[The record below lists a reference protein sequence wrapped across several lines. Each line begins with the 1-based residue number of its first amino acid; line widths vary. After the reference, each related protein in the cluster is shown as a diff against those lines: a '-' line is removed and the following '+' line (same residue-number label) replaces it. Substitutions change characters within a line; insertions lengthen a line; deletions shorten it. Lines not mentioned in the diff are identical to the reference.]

1 MEVKEKIRQTTS
13 VAMRKALSFMM
24 PDDGDGMLSHETFA
38 TLYERNRLAPFF
50 PYGHVDEQC
59 IWMNDNP
66 NGADRLLFG
75 YEIVPFIEAG
85 NEGEDLLKKLYS
97 QLPDGM
103 IIYSVM
109 HADPSVHE
117 YMERWFLSQRGSAN
131 ELLEETAYR
140 RTQFVMDWANK
151 KTRRIGRRFAP
162 RSIRNF
168 LFFKMPPH
176 ISDQS
181 REAFEAVYREFEHV
195 RLDTIEPALHK
206 MSPRMLTGQELGK
219 HIVRFANPQVDGR
232 DFRDYSLK
240 GDGNIGKA
248 IGLKQK
254 LSVDRKGVITHEDVQ
269 TGRKA
274 YSLCH
279 TVTGFQTSHAYR
291 LKDISEALGGT
302 SEADNFVPGEL
313 YAYSIIECLDRKRVM
328 ATLRKKVVTDTWSR
342 KFEGEYTKDLFS
354 DSKKQKQQNKL
365 LHDRIEAGERPVR
378 VITGVIATSTDREEL
393 RAASKQLETNFTDH
407 KMELFV
413 EDNIAI
419 PIWMASMPGIFR
431 REMDGLDTGLCRCTT
446 MTALN
451 AACLS
456 HIEGSWYGCS
466 PDGGG
471 ALTFSRLANAICLNL
486 YNSENYNFFVSAT
499 SGSGKSFFVNELARW
514 VVTAGGVVRII
525 DAGKSYKN
533 VAEIIGG
540 VNIEFTEKNP
550 ICLNPFSSVY
560 TEEDLKDQLSS
571 LVCFVMMIAFEQE
584 YTDSKSDSGKA
595 QIKER
600 GTEEALVHECID
612 SVWDRLGANMSLEDI
627 YHALREDESIVENE
641 DQKKMAHDIAF
652 RIKKWAVG
660 KFKRWFVGQSTI
672 TFDNPF
678 IILELD
684 GLDNNPLLKE
694 LVLYLL
700 LQKLGDE
707 TYAMGKTDDNGNVIP
722 KLTIID
728 EAWALM
734 KKPATAAMMETA
746 VRRYRKYGA
755 ILGIV
760 SQSYKDALKTSSG
773 CALLDNSDWM
783 IAMKQPVSGIQSL
796 IKDNILDISERQKN
810 LVGSISNWKGDYS
823 EFLVMNKNGSDA
835 LCRFVVDPFSYALF
849 TTKPDER
856 TKIEYLIKEKGYS
869 RLEAVQAL
877 ADKLVPD
884 EMFTD

>member
-1 MEVKEKIRQTTS
+1 MEVKEKIRQTTNITL
-13 VAMRKALSFMM
+13 RKALSFMM
-24 PDDGDGMLSHETFA
+24 PDEGDGMLSHETFA

-50 PYGHVDEQC
+50 PYGHVDERC

-85 NEGEDLLKKLYS
+85 NEGENLLKKLYS
-97 QLPDGM
+97 QLPDGT
-103 IIYSVM
+103 IVYSVV

-162 RSIRNF
+162 RTIRNF
-168 LFFKMPPH
+168 LFFKMPPQV
-176 ISDQS
+176 SDQS
-181 REAFEAVYREFEHV
+181 REAFEAVYREFGQV

-206 MSPRMLTGQELGK
+206 MSPRMLTGKELGK

-232 DFRDYSLK
+232 DFRDFSL
-240 GDGNIGKA
+240 GNDANIGKA

-254 LSVDRKGVITHEDVQ
+254 LSVSRKGMITHEEVQ

-279 TVTGFQTSHAYR
+279 TVTGFREDYPYR

-313 YAYSIIECLDRKRVM
+313 YAYTMIECLDRKKVM
-328 ATLRKKVVTDTWSR
+328 ASLRQKVVADTWSSD
-342 KFEGEYTKDLFS
+342 FEFKYTRALFA
-354 DSKKQKQQNKL
+354 DAKKQKQQNKL
-365 LHDRIEAGERPVR
+365 LHDRIESSERPVR
-378 VITGVIATSTDREEL
+378 VITGVIVSSTDPDEL

-407 KMELFV
+407 QMELFV
-413 EDNIAI
+413 EDSIAL
-419 PIWMASMPGIFR
+419 PIWMAAMPGVFR

-471 ALTFSRLANAICLNL
+471 ALTFSRLANPICLNL
-486 YNSENYNFFVSAT
+486 YNSENYNFFVAAK
-499 SGSGKSFFVNELARW
+499 SGGGKSFFVNELARW

-525 DAGKSYKN
+525 DAGRSYKN
-533 VAEIIGG
+533 TCEIIGG
-540 VNIEFTEKNP
+540 INIEFCEENP

-560 TEEDLKDQLSS
+560 TKADLRDQLPF
-571 LVCFVMMIAFEQE
+571 LKCFVMMLAFPHD
-584 YTDSKSDSGKA
+584 YTDAKSDLGQKQLKDLGS
-595 QIKER
+595 
-600 GTEEALVHECID
+600 EEALVGKCIT
-612 SVWDRLGANMSLEDI
+612 SVWGELGANMSVEHI
-627 YHALREDESIVENE
+627 YHALKNDNS
-641 DQKKMAHDIAF
+641 QMAQDIAD
-652 RIKKWAVG
+652 RLEEWAVG
-660 KFKRWFVGQSTI
+660 LYKPWLNGPSTI
-672 TFDNPF
+672 SFDNPY

-684 GLDNNPLLKE
+684 GLDKNPLLKE

-700 LQKLGDE
+700 LQKLADE
-707 TYAMGKTDDNGNVIP
+707 TYQIGESDDEGRVIP
-722 KLTIID
+722 KMTIID

-734 KKPATAAMMETA
+734 KKPATAAMLETA
-746 VRRYRKYGA
+746 VRRFRKYKA

-760 SQSYKDALKTSSG
+760 SQAFKDALKTSAG
-773 CALLDNSDWM
+773 YALLDNSDWM
-783 IAMKQPVSGIQSL
+783 IAMKQPTSGIQNL
-796 IKDNILDISERQKN
+796 IDQNTLDFTERQKN
-810 LVGSISNWKGDYS
+810 LVGSISNWSGDYS

-884 EMFTD
+884 DMFTD